1 MISADSSPPRLD
13 SSLVGLPAALLA
25 LQDIRIM
32 ALQAQNVMAGSSD
45 NFAILFSGGGDPAN
59 NHSRYYNSLKGLYEV
74 LVDQRGLAP
83 ENVIILYADAGSGQS
98 EFDQS
103 LNQMDGVQRA
113 VGLLRGAGVSSALL
127 RELEDVLGRRT
138 DSPRAISGLRR
149 QEYERI

>member
-1 MISADSSPPRLD
+1 M
-13 SSLVGLPAALLA
+13 
-25 LQDIRIM
+25 
-32 ALQAQNVMAGSSD
+32 
-45 NFAILFSGGGDPAN
+45 
-59 NHSRYYNSLKGLYEV
+59 
-74 LVDQRGLAP
+74 
-83 ENVIILYADAGSGQS
+83 IILYADAGSGQS

-127 RELEDVLGRRT
+127 REFEDVLGRRT